1 MKKILMALVIGL
13 TITATACADDVISRN
28 VNDLPAAAR
37 TVLNKQF
44 NNTKVSYIKIDK
56 DLFQST
62 SYEIQLVNGW
72 EVSFDSKGNWTEVDC
87 KKTGTVPAY
96 FIPTTIKNTVKDMFP
111 NERITKIE
119 KDSREYEVELSNDV
133 DLKFDKKGNLKEVD

>member
-1 MKKILMALVIGL
+1 MKKILMAIVLGL
-13 TITATACADDVISRN
+13 AITTTACADDVISRN

-37 TVLNKQF
+37 TILNKQF
-44 NNTKVSYIKIDK
+44 ANTKVSYIKIDK

-62 SYEIQLVNGW
+62 SYEIQLVNGY

-96 FIPTTIKNTVKDMFP
+96 FIPAAIQKQVNDMFP
-111 NERITKIE
+111 GERITKIE
-119 KDSREYEVELSNDV
+119 KDTREYEIELSNDV
-133 DLKFDKKGNLKEVD
+133 DLKFDKKGQLKEVD

>member
-1 MKKILMALVIGL
+1 MKKILMALVLGL

-37 TVLNKQF
+37 TILTKQF
-44 NNTKVSYIKIDK
+44 GNTQVSYIKIDK

-62 SYEIQLVNGW
+62 SYDIQLVNGW
-72 EVSFDSKGNWTEVDC
+72 EVGFDSKGNWTEVDC
-87 KKTGTVPAY
+87 KKTGTVPNY
-96 FIPTTIKNTVKDMFP
+96 FIPATIKKTVKEMFP

-119 KDSREYEVELSNDV
+119 RDSRDYEVELSNDV